1 MTNIELVE
9 KRNKLLISILWFT
22 FTSVFLWNFFHA
34 GLRLSLIQSIP
45 DLIINT
51 IITVLILKRK
61 FIFYTMYLVV
71 LSSVI
76 TTYVVFSVDPSII
89 MFFLVVLYV
98 TVISLYENY
107 IPIILT
113 AISNIAISNYF
124 FLNHDSTA
132 FAAMNKT
139 DIIGIDA
146 MIVLIILVNII
157 QGVFSKRMRL
167 ENQETYEQVL
177 QAKEHTDSLLGN
189 IKSTVEFLH
198 RFETDLEDHSKKT
211 EEISEEITVSFL
223 EVTKGIESQAA
234 SVVDI
239 NEAIQSADSSIE
251 NVTSVSNHMNNL
263 SEETLKT
270 IQDGNNNVEVLMGE
284 IEKVHTIINST
295 VAVMNDLSNQNHK
308 IEGIVN
314 KITGISEQTNLLALN
329 AAIEAAR
336 AGEHG
341 KGFAVVADEVRK
353 LAEDSRHSTAEITSI
368 LNGIQDKTLHAAEQ
382 TNLGENA
389 ILQSEQ
395 VMKVVQETFK
405 TIKSTSEEVEEESG
419 KVNDMLAEILGDS
432 HRISNEILSIS
443 SITQQSS
450 ASSQEIL
457 AHMEE
462 QNNRIKNIVSSF
474 KKLEDM
480 IETLENLVA
489 EKAM

>member
-22 FTSVFLWNFFHA
+22 FTCVFLWNFFHA

-124 FLNHDSTA
+124 FLTNHDSTA
-132 FAAMNKT
+132 FAAINKT

-146 MIVLIILVNII
+146 MIILIILVNII
-157 QGVFSKRMRL
+157 QGVFSKHMRL

-177 QAKEHTDSLLGN
+177 QAKEHTDSLLRN

-198 RFETDLEDHSKKT
+198 RFETDLENHSKKT
-211 EEISEEITVSFL
+211 EGISEEITVSFL

-270 IQDGNNNVEVLMGE
+270 IQNGNNNVEVLIGE
-284 IEKVHTIINST
+284 IEKVHTIINAT

-368 LNGIQDKTLHAAEQ
+368 LNGIQEKTLHAAEQ

-395 VMKVVQETFK
+395 VMKVVQETFR
-405 TIKSTSEEVEEESG
+405 TIKNTSEEVEEQSG

-489 EKAM
+489 EKS

>member
-22 FTSVFLWNFFHA
+22 FTCVFLWNFFHA
-34 GLRLSLIQSIP
+34 GLRLSFIQSIP

-124 FLNHDSTA
+124 FLMNHDSTA
-132 FAAMNKT
+132 FAAINKT

-270 IQDGNNNVEVLMGE
+270 IQDGNNNVEVLIGE
-284 IEKVHTIINST
+284 IEKVHTIINAT

-368 LNGIQDKTLHAAEQ
+368 LNGIQEKTLHDAEQ

-405 TIKSTSEEVEEESG
+405 TIKNTSEEVEEQSG

-480 IETLENLVA
+480 IETLENLVD
-489 EKAM
+489 EKS